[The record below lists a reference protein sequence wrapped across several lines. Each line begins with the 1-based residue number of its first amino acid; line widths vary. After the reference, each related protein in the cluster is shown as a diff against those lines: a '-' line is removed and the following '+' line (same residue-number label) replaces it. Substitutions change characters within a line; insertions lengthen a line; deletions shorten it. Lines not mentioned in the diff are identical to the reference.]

1 MTVVSQL
8 AVVEVSLEVDQV
20 GLGKVEE
27 EIGGFRV
34 EVPVAEPGAPE
45 GVLFVDLEI
54 GFMSIESLSSLL
66 KVAYPD
72 TPLFVLLKQQ
82 TVSAL
87 TTAKV
92 IMREHTFHLK
102 PSFLSDLS
110 S

>member
-1 MTVVSQL
+1 MIK
-8 AVVEVSLEVDQV
+8 VSLEDEQV
-20 GLGKVEE
+20 GFREVEE
-27 EIGGFRV
+27 EVRSFGV
-34 EVPVAEPGAPE
+34 EVPVRESGTPE
-45 GVLFVDLEI
+45 GVLLVHLEI
-54 GFMSIESLSSLL
+54 RFMNTENLSSLL

-82 TVSAL
+82 IVSAL

-92 IMREHTFHLK
+92 IIRERTFHLR